1 MSASV
6 GVERTAAVFGSAE
19 ALLAGVDALA
29 AAGHRTF
36 TTYAPHDVEELD
48 GKLGLRRPIL
58 AGLALAGG
66 LAGAVTG
73 FAIQWWSDVH
83 AYRLNVGGRPAHPIP
98 AFIPVTFELTI
109 LGAALAVFFGLLIT
123 LRLPRLWAPID
134 EADGF
139 DRVSADRFWLL
150 TEQLDASA
158 TTGVEHLLQEAGASR
173 VWRLEC

>member
-1 MSASV
+1 MSAAAHAT
-6 GVERTAAVFGSAE
+6 RTAAEFASAD
-19 ALLAGVDALA
+19 ALLAGVDALT

-36 TTYAPHDVEELD
+36 GTYAPHDVEELD
-48 GKLGLRRPIL
+48 EKLGLRRPIL
-58 AGLALAGG
+58 ARLALAGG

-73 FAIQWWSDVH
+73 FALQWWADVH

-109 LGAALAVFFGLLIT
+109 LGAALAVFCGLLLT

-134 EADGF
+134 EVEGF

-150 TEQLDASA
+150 TEQCEDAA
-158 TTGVEHLLQEAGASR
+158 ATGVERLLRDAGASR
-173 VWRLEC
+173 VWRIEC